1 MSIPQARVSAR
12 TCSLV
17 SQEAFVMRLPTLV
30 ALMFMIAAPV
40 YAQVL
45 TEAEIAGAIK
55 AGQDRNSP
63 S

>member
-1 MSIPQARVSAR
+1 M
-12 TCSLV
+12 CGLV